1 MKRIHGWKETVAAI
15 GFLLLIL
22 DSKTALSGAREG
34 MELCLKTVIPSLFP
48 FFVLSVFL
56 TDTLSEDAGKQ
67 RGRLGKLLGLPA
79 AAEPVL
85 IPAFLGGYPVGAQCA
100 AGLYRDRQLSK
111 AAAERLLGFCSNAG
125 PSFLFGMV
133 SAFFPE
139 IGTVFA
145 LWLIHVAGAM
155 LTAWTM
161 VIPESARTLQ
171 KGQSTKPAEPVLS
184 RAVRAMI
191 SVCCWILLFRS
202 VTAFL
207 QKWILWRFS
216 PELQVLLTGWL
227 ELANGC
233 SELARIENH
242 ALRFVI
248 CSCILSSG
256 GICVL
261 LQTAS
266 VTEGLSLRFYVL
278 GKLRQTVFCSL
289 MSVAWIAG
297 YGILFII
304 LLAGCVFLLRKLQK
318 RDSIP
323 AEVAV

>member
-233 SELARIENH
+233 SELARRENH

-278 GKLRQTVFCSL
+278 GKLRQTVFCFL